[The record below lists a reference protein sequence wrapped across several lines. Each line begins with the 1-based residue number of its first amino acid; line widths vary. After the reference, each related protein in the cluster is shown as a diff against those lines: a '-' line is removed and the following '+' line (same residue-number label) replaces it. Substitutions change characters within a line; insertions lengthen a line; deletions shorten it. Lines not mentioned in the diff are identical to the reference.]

1 MAPTQAPA
9 QTPAE
14 PVAQPVSTKHPWR
27 RRGQASW
34 RHAAYQELQG
44 QPVRQRV
51 SSVLGSMLAAGI
63 VGPVTAL
70 LVCLVMTPEFRLE
83 LFLWTAMATT
93 LASWAM
99 LAPSQLSEGRMED
112 HAPLRF
118 FNLLAGAL
126 VGLAVWAIADMGYV
140 GLPASHDFSPGPN
153 DTLFGEIFRWR
164 NEGMQAAYQSGSVMM
179 PASMYVAYFAFLFV
193 VMRWWR
199 LAEWTR
205 PSRVSL
211 WSIAFAGFV
220 GWALTFLWWF
230 PQPTGMLLAA
240 AIAFTVQLS
249 SPWLSPSQRRELAQ
263 RAI

>member
-1 MAPTQAPA
+1 
-9 QTPAE
+9 
-14 PVAQPVSTKHPWR
+14 
-27 RRGQASW
+27 
-34 RHAAYQELQG
+34 
-44 QPVRQRV
+44 
-51 SSVLGSMLAAGI
+51 
-63 VGPVTAL
+63 
-70 LVCLVMTPEFRLE
+70 
-83 LFLWTAMATT
+83 
-93 LASWAM
+93 
-99 LAPSQLSEGRMED
+99 
-112 HAPLRF
+112 
-118 FNLLAGAL
+118 
-126 VGLAVWAIADMGYV
+126 
-140 GLPASHDFSPGPN
+140 
-153 DTLFGEIFRWR
+153 
-164 NEGMQAAYQSGSVMM
+164 M